1 MVQIHSPF
9 AAQFL
14 FEALLQLDEKEAI
27 INSIRKHY
35 QPMIAAGATT
45 VWETYPNSTCSPP
58 GFPTRSHCHAW
69 SCGPLQFM
77 NLILLGIEQTAPGGT
92 AFRISPWLSDLK
104 HASGGQTTPLGA
116 VQVEWKI
123 QKQQLFVKIT
133 APDAVQINFCANAS
147 HSPYTL
153 QLEIVRS
160 NSC

>member
-1 MVQIHSPF
+1 
-9 AAQFL
+9 
-14 FEALLQLDEKEAI
+14 
-27 INSIRKHY
+27 
-35 QPMIAAGATT
+35 
-45 VWETYPNSTCSPP
+45 
-58 GFPTRSHCHAW
+58 
-69 SCGPLQFM
+69 M

-92 AFRISPWLSDLK
+92 AFRISPWLGDLQ
-104 HASGGQTTPLGA
+104 HASGAQTTPLGA